1 MPKRPTKNWHEP
13 FLKELAETHNVDKAA
28 TSSGISR
35 ATAYRHHQQDPA
47 FAARWDAA
55 LKWQT
60 AFVRSLSLSG
70 NVTLA
75 ARAVGLSR
83 SAVYRAR
90 EQDPELAAEWDAAL
104 WEGLETLEGLALKL
118 ATEKMSEGMLKFLI
132 TSARARL
139 GPDPMATAAGARPH
153 AAPPLAEELTYT
165 DARGIKRPVREWQ
178 GGEA

>member
-1 MPKRPTKNWHEP
+1 MPKRPTKDWHEP
-13 FLKELAETHNVDKAA
+13 FLKELAETHSVDKSA
-28 TSSGISR
+28 TSAGINR
-35 ATAYRHHQQDPA
+35 VTAYRHYSKDAA

-60 AFVRSLSLSG
+60 AFIRSLSLSG
-70 NVTLA
+70 NITLA

-83 SAVYRAR
+83 SAVYVERD
-90 EQDPELAAEWDAAL
+90 QDPEFAAEWDAAL
-104 WEGLETLEGLALKL
+104 WEGVETLEGLALKL
-118 ATEKMSEGMLKFLI
+118 ATDHKSEGMLKFLI
-132 TSARARL
+132 TSTRARL

-153 AAPPLAEELTYT
+153 AAPPLEEELTYT